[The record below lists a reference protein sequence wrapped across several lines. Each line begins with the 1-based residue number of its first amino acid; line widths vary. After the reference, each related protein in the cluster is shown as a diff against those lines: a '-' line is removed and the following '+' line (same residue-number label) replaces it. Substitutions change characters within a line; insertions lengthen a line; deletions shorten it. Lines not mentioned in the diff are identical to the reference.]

1 MEQNQSLTVVQ
12 AESAEIRNKNVNLSK
27 VIHGQ
32 ADTSDYVPHLT
43 VGDIKLMVIVA
54 GRNKR
59 QQNGQRNAVLI
70 KVLYDA
76 CLRISEALSLR
87 PIDIQKTNGGYLLA
101 VMGKGSKPGLVAV
114 SASTVAD
121 LKSYCYDFHIGPADL
136 IFNISRSQAF
146 REIEAV
152 YQASGVRQPSKL
164 TDRVGA
170 VHVLRHSGCLARLAI
185 SGSPKEVQE
194 QLRHKSS
201 SMTLRYMKTLTHIE
215 AMKNQESI
223 NVWGE
228 N

>member
-54 GRNKR
+54 GQNKR

-101 VMGKGSKPGLVAV
+101 VMGKGRQTG
-114 SASTVAD
+114 
-121 LKSYCYDFHIGPADL
+121 
-136 IFNISRSQAF
+136 ISSRFSIYRS
-146 REIEAV
+146 
-152 YQASGVRQPSKL
+152 
-164 TDRVGA
+164 
-170 VHVLRHSGCLARLAI
+170 
-185 SGSPKEVQE
+185 
-194 QLRHKSS
+194 
-201 SMTLRYMKTLTHIE
+201 
-215 AMKNQESI
+215 
-223 NVWGE
+223 
-228 N
+228 